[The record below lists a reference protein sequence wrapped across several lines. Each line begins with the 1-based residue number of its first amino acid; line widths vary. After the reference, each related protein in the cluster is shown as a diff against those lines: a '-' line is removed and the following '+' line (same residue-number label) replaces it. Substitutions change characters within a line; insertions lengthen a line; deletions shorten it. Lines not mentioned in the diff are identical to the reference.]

1 MKKALIKRLKAELIN
16 RGNLQNQVTG
26 QSTLVVSISD
36 KRHRAAV
43 TVVHEESFKKAWVQV
58 EHLLTKAVASS
69 WIRVET
75 VHSIQQISREKFTT
89 DVAKITRG
97 NFWRRGVSFD
107 KDFQTAL
114 LEMEINGHEFFEP
127 AQDYKVGKTT
137 AKATVNYSA
146 IAEYLMKRN
155 GKVDV
160 DIQAGDTV
168 WTFATSGVFTDGN
181 RVWRLEDNH
190 PQLLGV
196 RQLVEPKQELAD
208 YLGLGETY
216 LKNQIKDDGQFI
228 YGYFPSLK
236 RVLSNYNSVRHFSS
250 IYALLEAITF
260 TKRSED
266 LKQAKHALKWGLE
279 HLTMVKNDALFVVE
293 QPKEGEAELKL
304 GAQAMLILA
313 LCKYQ
318 EVTHEDRFEKQAM
331 QAFRG
336 IEAFRQPDGRFNHV
350 LRSDLSAKDAFRVI
364 YYEGEIV
371 FAMSR
376 LYALT
381 QDEHVKT
388 LIQETLDFMVAH
400 DYGKNHDHW
409 IAYAVNDAL
418 AIFGNNRDYMVMGLK
433 NAFEDLDNIEHKL
446 MPYPTR
452 LELLTAAVKM
462 TDTIQATGNGD
473 LLAPYDVAALRSV
486 WQYRAEYE
494 LLAGSFLPEVAMYF
508 YHPAK
513 LVGGFYARNDH
524 FRTRID
530 DCEHFL
536 SGLISYYDYKY

>member
-1 MKKALIKRLKAELIN
+1 MKKALIKRLKGELIN
-16 RGNLQNQVTG
+16 RGNLQNRVTG

-43 TVVHEESFKKAWVQV
+43 TVIRADSFKKAWIQV
-58 EHLLTKAVASS
+58 EHRLTQAMSAS
-69 WIRVET
+69 WVRVET
-75 VHSIQQISREKFTT
+75 IHSIQQISREKFTT
-89 DVAKITRG
+89 DLARITRA
-97 NFWRRGVSFD
+97 NFWRGGVSFD
-107 KDFQTAL
+107 EDFRTAL

-146 IAEYLMKRN
+146 ITEYLMKRN
-155 GKVDV
+155 GNNDV
-160 DIQAGDTV
+160 DIQSGDSV
-168 WTFATSGVFTDGN
+168 WTFTTSGVFTDGN
-181 RVWRLEDNH
+181 RVWELEDNH

-196 RQLVEPKQELAD
+196 RQLAEPKQEIVD

-216 LKNQIKDDGQFI
+216 LKNQIKSDGRFI
-228 YGYFPSLK
+228 YGYFPSIK

-260 TKRSED
+260 TKRHDD
-266 LKQAKHALKWGLE
+266 LKQAKRALKWGLE
-279 HLTMVKNDALFVVE
+279 HLTMVKDDALFVVE

-318 EVTHEDRFEKQAM
+318 EVTHETQFEKPAL

-336 IEAFRQPDGRFNHV
+336 IEAFRQADGRFNHV
-350 LRSDLSAKDAFRVI
+350 LRSDLSVKDAFRII

-376 LYALT
+376 LYAMT
-381 QDEHVKT
+381 HEERVKN

-400 DYGKNHDHW
+400 DYGRNHDHW

-418 AIFGNNRDYMVMGLK
+418 GIFGNNRDYMAMGLK
-433 NAFEDLDNIEHKL
+433 NAFEDLENIKHKL

-462 TDTIQATGNGD
+462 TDTIQATGNDD
-473 LLAPYDVAALRSV
+473 LLAPYDVATLRSV

-494 LLAGSFLPEVAMYF
+494 LLTGGFFPEVAMYF

>member
-1 MKKALIKRLKAELIN
+1 MKKALIKRLKGELIN
-16 RGNLQNQVTG
+16 QGNLQDPVTG
-26 QSTLVVSISD
+26 QATLVVSISD
-36 KRHRAAV
+36 KRHRAGV
-43 TVVHEESFKKAWVQV
+43 TFVRAESFKKAWIRI
-58 EHLLTKAVASS
+58 EHQLNQIAFPS
-69 WIRVET
+69 WVRVET
-75 VHSIQQISREKFTT
+75 IHSIQQISREKFAIAL
-89 DVAKITRG
+89 AKITRA

-107 KDFQTAL
+107 EDFQTAL
-114 LEMEINGHEFFEP
+114 LEMEINGHEFFESDQ
-127 AQDYKVGKTT
+127 AYKVGKTT
-137 AKATVNYSA
+137 AKATVNYAA
-146 IAEYLMKRN
+146 ITEYLTKRDGN
-155 GKVDV
+155 VSM
-160 DIQAGDTV
+160 DIQAGDSV
-168 WTFATSGVFTDGN
+168 WVFATSGVFTDGN
-181 RVWRLEDNH
+181 RVWRLEDND

-196 RQLVEPKQELAD
+196 RQLADPKQELAD
-208 YLGLGETY
+208 YVGLGETY
-216 LKNQIKDDGQFI
+216 LKKQIKDDGQFV
-228 YGYFPSLK
+228 YGYFPSIK

-260 TKRSED
+260 TKRPAD
-266 LKQAKHALKWGLE
+266 LKQARHALQWGLD
-279 HLTMVKNDALFVVE
+279 HLTLVKDEALFVVE

-318 EVTHEDRFEKQAM
+318 EVTHEKRYEKQAM

-350 LRSDLSAKDAFRVI
+350 LRSDLSVKNAFRII
-364 YYEGEIV
+364 YYEGEIA

-381 QDEHVKT
+381 HDDQVKIR
-388 LIQETLDFMVAH
+388 IQETLDFMVAH

-409 IAYAVNDAL
+409 IAYAINEAL
-418 AIFGNNRDYMVMGLK
+418 GIFGNNRDYMIMGLK
-433 NAFEDLDNIEHKL
+433 NAFEDLENIEHKV

-462 TDTIQATGNGD
+462 TDTIRATGNGD
-473 LLAPYDVAALRSV
+473 LLEPYDVATLRSV

-494 LLAGSFLPEVAMYF
+494 LLSGSFFPEVAMYF

-536 SGLISYYDYKY
+536 SGLINYYDYKY